1 MTFDDDP
8 YDPFEFFTPREKK
21 LHKLAGYLMYV
32 GLGVCLLRINC
43 SRLQFVHK
51 RLLGGQHV

>member
-32 GLGVCLLRINC
+32 GLGFAFFGLIVAGYSLYTNAY
-43 SRLQFVHK
+43 
-51 RLLGGQHV
+51 